1 MEAAAAREA
10 GKDLLRRLP
19 RATCRTCG
27 RRVRAD
33 HDNIRRHLAHNHG
46 IGAYRYDWS
55 CAEKH
60 VALPEEIAAWLR
72 QNNEGKSGIEGAVE
86 IWVFTCGEAVKS

>member
-1 MEAAAAREA
+1 MDAAAAREA
-10 GKDLLRRLP
+10 GGDLLRRLP
-19 RATCRTCG
+19 TATCKICG

-33 HDNIRRHLAHNHG
+33 HDDIRRHLAHNHG

-86 IWVFTCGEAVKS
+86 IWVFTCGEAVRS